1 MCEQHPQAWPCS
13 DRGCGRDLQNDHSVG
28 KRWDLPHRRRSGWKG
43 STAARLVAMLPPK
56 EPPGDSPSA
65 SPGPLW
71 TRHRSEHPQVLPP
84 PPICRSSPAPRLRHR
99 GGSRSSLEVA
109 APEQRLIWH
118 LCEFV
123 CLKREGLALTSQS
136 GDWWGVFCPLS
147 CQANSLQYQAVVLG
161 IC

>member
-1 MCEQHPQAWPCS
+1 MGFTPQVQAWLE
-13 DRGCGRDLQNDHSVG
+13 GEHSSQAG
-28 KRWDLPHRRRSGWKG
+28 GGAATQGATTGQPFCLPRAPLDKG
-43 STAARLVAMLPPK
+43 ALR
-56 EPPGDSPSA
+56 A
-65 SPGPLW
+65 SPN
-71 TRHRSEHPQVLPP
+71 LPP
-84 PPICRSSPAPRLRHR
+84 PPICRSNPAPRLRRR

-118 LCEFV
+118 LCEFI